1 MSVPTIAAISTS
13 LHSGAIG
20 MVRLSGSA
28 ALEIA
33 TKVLRPVGKRT
44 PLTADGYT
52 AVYGKLLADGEVFDD
67 GVMFIYKAPKSYTG
81 ENVVEICCHGSAYI
95 LTKLLGAVLDE
106 GAVQAAPGEFTMR
119 AFLNGKMNLA
129 EAESVADQIAA
140 HSQAANRAALA
151 EREGVLTKKVDEIA
165 AELVDVSAHIAAW
178 CDYPEEDV
186 EELSTEVLV
195 AVLQKAENELESLI
209 SSYQSTRYI
218 KDGIATAIV
227 GKPNVGKSTLMNL
240 LSGTERSIVTDI
252 PGTTRDIVE
261 NTVRLEND
269 IVLNLADTAGIHQ
282 SDDIIEKIGI
292 EMADKRLQT
301 AALLIAVVDVSAPLA
316 ETDVNILEKLKNRP
330 AVIAANKADN
340 GVDEE
345 TYKKLESYAP
355 VQVISAKTGE
365 GKAELAAKMSAVM
378 GLASFDPTAAHIANE
393 RQLRAVKLALSH
405 IADAAAA
412 AKSGTTLDAVGVTI
426 ETALDALYAISGKTA
441 SDDIVTK
448 VFENFCVGK

>member
-33 TKVLRPVGKRT
+33 DKVLKPVGRRT
-44 PLTADGYT
+44 PLNAKGYT
-52 AVYGKLLADGEVFDD
+52 AVYGKLISDDEVFDD

-95 LTKLLGAVLDE
+95 LTKLLGAVLDA

-140 HSQAANRAALA
+140 HSLAANRAALA
-151 EREGVLTKKVDEIA
+151 ERDGVLTKKVDEISGA
-165 AELVDVSAHIAAW
+165 LVDISAHIAAW

-186 EELSTEVLV
+186 EELSARVLIEVLKT
-195 AVLQKAENELESLI
+195 AQNELENLV

-240 LSGTERSIVTDI
+240 LSGSERSIVTDI
-252 PGTTRDIVE
+252 PGTTRDVVE

-282 SDDIIEKIGI
+282 SEDVIEKIGI
-292 EMADKRLQT
+292 ELADKRLES
-301 AALLIAVVDVSAPLA
+301 AALVLAVADVSRPL
-316 ETDVNILEKLKNRP
+316 EQTDINILEKLKNRP
-330 AVIAANKADN
+330 AVIAANKADA
-340 GVDEE
+340 GVNEE
-345 TYKKLESYAP
+345 TYKKLQSYGI
-355 VQVISAKTGE
+355 VQKISAKTGD
-365 GKAELAAKMSAVM
+365 GRAELAGKISHVM

-393 RQLRAVKLALSH
+393 RQLRAVKLALVH
-405 IADAAAA
+405 IEDAKTAAE
-412 AKSGTTLDAVGVTI
+412 SGISLDAVGVTI